1 MPASACFSLERMT
14 VPEIRGEFEEFFLEA
29 WGVRPFNWQVDLAE
43 EVVAEGGWPDVID
56 LPTGAGKT
64 SVLDIAV
71 FTLAHHPARMQRR
84 IAFVVDRRT
93 IVDQTARRA
102 FDLADRLS
110 SAERAGRD
118 TALGRVARSLAALS
132 GTGVPLDTGRLRGG
146 AAAPPIGPSE
156 WLRWPDQPAVIV
168 STVDQFGSRM
178 LFRGYG
184 VSPGMR
190 SVHAGL
196 TGMDT
201 LVLLDEVHLST
212 ALVDTLDAVQAAQA
226 THPSLPG
233 ARPLRVVQMSATPV
247 GEPQQRFP
255 ASRSLIESDP
265 ALAPRILA
273 RKNCQLVPRI
283 GKPKQPAEQAWA
295 AAAPQLVDRLG
306 LTDGVVGI
314 VVNRVAT
321 AVAVSAALQ
330 AHGLETTLVTGRMR
344 PYERATVDA
353 TAAHWADPARE
364 EAPGVKVVVATQ
376 CIEVGADYSFDALIT
391 EICPL
396 SSLKQRLGRLD
407 RRGERAAS
415 GRPSSALVVA
425 TVAQP
430 DPDPIYGDALSAT
443 WVALETRF
451 AVSVFDGGPLSN
463 DLAHLG
469 PDVDVPPTRAAVLM
483 PSDLEDLADTSAGPS
498 LSEKV
503 DALLHGF
510 REPNA
515 DVSLV
520 WRFDVAPPAPEPG
533 SEQIEPTECI
543 LTALP
548 AFPPEKLDVPV
559 VAVRRWLAGV
569 QASPV
574 ADVDAPADSSTDAS
588 SGRRAWRMDE
598 GRAVSVGATELHPGD
613 VLYVPCS
620 YGGLRGGAW
629 DPTAT
634 TDVPD
639 VGDEVARELNW
650 VALRPRDD
658 SPWRVPD
665 LDEESA
671 PGTRAAFAAEA
682 ARMTATT
689 ASATATVSTQ
699 DIVLYGDR
707 WAVVRP
713 GIRALDGRD
722 DTNSHLGVR
731 VSLRDHLRGVGR
743 TARLLAERCGLP
755 EALASDLE
763 LAGHL
768 HDLGKADDRF
778 QLSIVGDPV
787 KLALEPELMA
797 KSGHHRPHR
806 RTGDPETDYPLGTR
820 HEFLSVALAE
830 SNLSTLADAHDPDL
844 VLHLVLSHH
853 GQGRPWPVIVPDP
866 SPRLAYVTH
875 EGFALEAST
884 RLADD
889 FGAVACQRFER
900 LVARY
905 GHHGLAWLEAVFRL
919 ADHRR
924 SEVEAA
930 PEEVEA

>member
-1 MPASACFSLERMT
+1 M
-14 VPEIRGEFEEFFLEA
+14 PEIRDEFEEFFLEA

-64 SVLDIAV
+64 SLLDIAV
-71 FTLAHHPARMQRR
+71 FALAHHPARMQRR

-93 IVDQTARRA
+93 IVDQTAQRA

-110 SAERAGRD
+110 GAEGVGRD
-118 TALGRVARSLAALS
+118 TALSRVARSLAALS
-132 GTGVPLDTGRLRGG
+132 GAGVPLDTGRLRGG
-146 AAAPPIGPSE
+146 ADAPPTGPSE

-168 STVDQFGSRM
+168 STVDQFGSRL

-255 ASRSLIESDP
+255 ASRDLIESDP

-295 AAAPQLVDRLG
+295 VAAPQLVDRLG

-330 AHGLETTLVTGRMR
+330 AHGLETALVTGRMR

-353 TAAHWADPARE
+353 TAAQWADPARE
-364 EAPGVKVVVATQ
+364 ETPGVKVVVATQ

-407 RRGERAAS
+407 RRGDRAAS
-415 GRPSSALVVA
+415 GHPSPALVVA

-430 DPDPIYGDALSAT
+430 EPDPIYGDALSAT
-443 WVALETRF
+443 WAALETRF
-451 AVSVFDGGPLSN
+451 AGSVFDGGPLSH

-469 PDVDVPPTRAAVLM
+469 PDVDVSPTRAAVLM

-520 WRFDVAPPAPEPG
+520 WRFDVPPPAPEPG
-533 SEQIEPTECI
+533 PEQVEPTECI

-548 AFPPEKLDVPV
+548 ACPPEKLDVRV
-559 VAVRRWLAGV
+559 IAARRWRAGA

-574 ADVDAPADSSTDAS
+574 AAVEAPADSSTGAS
-588 SGRRAWRMDE
+588 PGRRAWRMDE
-598 GRAVSVGATELHPGD
+598 GRAVSVGAAELRPGD

-634 TDVPD
+634 MGVPD

-658 SPWRVPD
+658 SPWRLPD
-665 LDEESA
+665 LDEGSA

-682 ARMTATT
+682 ARKTSAT

-731 VSLRDHLRGVGR
+731 VSLSDHLRGVGR
-743 TARLLAERCGLP
+743 TARLLAERCDLP

-806 RTGDPETDYPLGTR
+806 RTGDPETDYPPGAR

-830 SNLSTLADAHDPDL
+830 SNPATLAGSHDPDL

-853 GQGRPWPVIVPDP
+853 GQGRPWPGIVPDP
-866 SPRLAYVTH
+866 SPRLVSVTH
-875 EGFALEAST
+875 EGLPLEAST

-889 FGAVACQRFER
+889 FGAAACQRFER

-924 SEVEAA
+924 SEAEAT